1 MAEQVHETNETLEK
15 VISTA
20 IQIPGVKVN
29 RNAFLCEVFKSV
41 TPEMRNQILEVGPVE
56 AGCSRS
62 ELKKIAKGIVDK
74 RTLASTGASFVAGLP
89 GGLAMAATIPADT
102 LQFYAVAL
110 RLAQEISYIYGEP
123 DLWDGGT
130 LSEERVSH
138 QLILYCGVLFG
149 ASGASATVRVLSS
162 NLAKQAL
169 KKLPQKA
176 LTKTFYYPVIKS
188 ICKALGIKMTKSV
201 FAKGVSKAIP
211 LIGGVVSGG
220 ITFASMRPMGNR
232 LVDTF
237 DDCKFDYTQEEF
249 EADWQEINSDEF
261 VDVEVCE
268 PVLEAENSAEK
279 SGDDIVTKLREY
291 KSLLD
296 DGIISED
303 EFTELK
309 AILIQSTKG
318 N

>member
-1 MAEQVHETNETLEK
+1 MAEQVNENNVALEK

-20 IQIPGVKVN
+20 VQIPGVKVN
-29 RNAFLCEVFKSV
+29 RDAFLCEVFKGVS
-41 TPEMRNQILEVGPVE
+41 PEMRNQILAVGPVE
-56 AGCSRS
+56 AGCTRN

-138 QLILYCGVLFG
+138 QLILYCGVMFG

-169 KKLPQKA
+169 KKLPQQA

-188 ICKALGIKMTKSV
+188 ICKALGIRMTKREFPKQFPSLV
-201 FAKGVSKAIP
+201 VLFRVELHLLRCVPWEIVWWILLMIAN
-211 LIGGVVSGG
+211 LIILKKNLKQIG
-220 ITFASMRPMGNR
+220 M
-232 LVDTF
+232 
-237 DDCKFDYTQEEF
+237 
-249 EADWQEINSDEF
+249 
-261 VDVEVCE
+261 
-268 PVLEAENSAEK
+268 K
-279 SGDDIVTKLREY
+279 STRM
-291 KSLLD
+291 SLLM
-296 DGIISED
+296 
-303 EFTELK
+303 LRYPRLCLRQK
-309 AILIQSTKG
+309 ILSKNPEMTL
-318 N
+318 